1 MFAMKFGSRIARG
14 FCVAGLTTLFAVQG
28 AAADAA
34 FDPADAGPTSF
45 SDRIGAIDLLHVE
58 RSGLNA
64 FAETENFRR
73 VAGLP
78 IQNVSIATPR
88 DAAATPEMISKL
100 AVQDATISAKTDGA
114 QNAQQAALLAVDT
127 TGNIDLAAIDHV
139 EVGERT
145 KEWACLTEALYFEAR
160 GETLMGQLAVA
171 EVILNRVDAS
181 KYPNTVCGVVHQG
194 EKNSKGCQFSYR
206 CDGLSD
212 KMHERRARE
221 RAGKVAW
228 LMLEGKP
235 RILTGEATHYH
246 TSAVRPKWSK
256 RLMKTARIGDHIFY
270 RYKTRLSSR

>member
-1 MFAMKFGSRIARG
+1 MFAMKFGSRIVRG
-14 FCVAGLTTLFAVQG
+14 LCVVGLTSLFAVQG
-28 AAADAA
+28 AAADTSS
-34 FDPADAGPTSF
+34 DPAPAGPNTF
-45 SDRIGAIDLLHVE
+45 SDRIGALDLLHVE
-58 RSGLNA
+58 RLGLNA

-78 IQNVSIATPR
+78 VQDVSIEAPS

-100 AVQDATISAKTDGA
+100 ADQDATISANTDGA

-139 EVGERT
+139 EVGERSA
-145 KEWACLTEALYFEAR
+145 EWACLTEALYFEAR
-160 GETLMGQLAVA
+160 GETLMGQIAVA
-171 EVILNRVDAS
+171 EVILNRVDSS
-181 KYPNTVCGVVHQG
+181 KYPSTVCGVVHQG
-194 EKNSKGCQFSYR
+194 EKSGRGCQFSYR

-212 KMHERRARE
+212 KMHEKGARE
-221 RAGKVAW
+221 RVGKVAW
-228 LMLEGKP
+228 VMLQGKP

-256 RLMKTARIGDHIFY
+256 KLMKTARIGDHLFY